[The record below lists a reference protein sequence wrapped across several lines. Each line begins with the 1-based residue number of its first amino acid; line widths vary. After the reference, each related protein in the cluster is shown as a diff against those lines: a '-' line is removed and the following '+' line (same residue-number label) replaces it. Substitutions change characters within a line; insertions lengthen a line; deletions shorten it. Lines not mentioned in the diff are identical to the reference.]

1 MYTMK
6 KVVTLAFITMSILGF
21 SQEKEVKKDSI
32 NQLSEVIVNP
42 DAIVGNKFKAKN
54 KAGSTF
60 YISEA
65 DLKVFRQDDIS
76 RILINV
82 PGVTIQE
89 TDGFGLRPSIGMRGT
104 NPDRSSKITLMEDGV
119 LIAPAPYAA
128 PSAYYFPTA
137 ARMKAFEVI
146 KGGSQIQYGPYT
158 TAGALNMVS
167 TQLPTSFSGNVSA
180 TYGSYNTKHFYTS
193 IGDSFKNFG
202 YLVEYNNRN
211 SDGFMDI
218 DYSSKET
225 GFDANDY
232 VAKFRLNTD
241 LDAKIY
247 QSLTLKL
254 QYSEDAS
261 HETYLGLADT
271 DYKTNPYRR
280 YLGSN
285 EDNLLTDHFQLMA
298 THYIRPTQNLTFTTK
313 AYRNTFARNWYKLDA
328 VNLGTSSVS
337 ITNILADP
345 IKYSGEYNAIAG
357 NSNTIAN
364 ALRVKA
370 NNREYESQGVQTIG
384 NYKFSN
390 GQVKHDLEFGV
401 RFHED
406 YEDRYQWVD
415 GYAINNKFMNQ
426 TNNGIGGSDANRIQS
441 AKSLATHLLYNI
453 TVQDFV
459 FTPGL
464 RNENISITNKDYGKT
479 DPNRTGANLKTQE
492 NTVNVWIP
500 GMGILYHIN
509 DNYKLFAS
517 LHKGFSPAGTLPGED
532 AENSFNSEF
541 GFRMNK
547 NAFSSEIVIYNN
559 NYSNL
564 QGADTMSG
572 GGSGTGDLFNAG
584 KAIVN
589 GLELTASYDVLNKS
603 NTFKLPIALS
613 YTYTNTELKSDFVSP
628 SWGTVAT
635 GDEIPFI
642 AKNQLALTADLEHKK
657 YSVAINARYVGEFR
671 TKAGQGDIPENYKI
685 QDNVIIDFAAKYH
698 LTNKVSLTS
707 NIINLLDSDKAVA
720 RTPAGLRPSHP
731 FGINT
736 GILARF

>member
-1 MYTMK
+1 MK
-6 KVVTLAFITMSILGF
+6 KVVTLTFLTMSFLGF
-21 SQEKEVKKDSI
+21 SQEKEVKKDTI
-32 NQLSEVIVNP
+32 NTLSEVIINP

-167 TQLPTSFSGNVSA
+167 TQLPTTFSVNVSA

-193 IGDSFKNFG
+193 LGDSFKNFA

-261 HETYLGLADT
+261 HETYLGLTDT

-313 AYRNTFARNWYKLDA
+313 AYKNTFARNWYKLDA
-328 VNLGTSSVS
+328 VNLGTTSVS
-337 ITNILADP
+337 ITNIMADP
-345 IKYSGEYNAIAG
+345 IKYSAEYNAIAG

-370 NNREYESQGVQTIG
+370 NNREYESQGAQTVG
-384 NYKFSN
+384 NYKFST
-390 GQVKHDLEFGV
+390 GKVKHDLEFGV
-401 RFHED
+401 RYHED

-441 AKSLATHLLYNI
+441 AKSVASHLLYNI
-453 TVQDFV
+453 TVKNFV

-464 RNENISITNKDYGKT
+464 RNENINITNKDYGKT

-517 LHKGFSPAGTLPGED
+517 LHKGFSPPGALPGED
-532 AENSFNSEF
+532 AENSVNSEF

-584 KAIVN
+584 KATVN

-613 YTYTNTELKSDFVSP
+613 YTYTNTELKSDFISP
-628 SWGTVAT
+628 SWGTVT
-635 GDEIPFI
+635 YGDEIPFI
-642 AKNQLALTADLEHKK
+642 AKNQLAITADLEHKK
-657 YSVAINARYVGEFR
+657 YSLALNARYVGEFR

-685 QDNVIIDFAAKYH
+685 EDNIIIDFAAKYH

-731 FGINT
+731 FGINA

>member
-1 MYTMK
+1 MK
-6 KVVTLAFITMSILGF
+6 KIVFFLFITISFLGF
-21 SQEKEVKKDSI
+21 SQEKEVKKDTI
-32 NQLSEVIVNP
+32 NSLSEVIINS

-65 DLKVFRQDDIS
+65 DIKVFKQDDIS

-128 PSAYYFPTA
+128 PAAYYFPTA

-167 TQLPTSFSGNVSA
+167 TQIPTTFSGNISA

-193 IGDSFKNFG
+193 IGDSFKNFA

-218 DYSSKET
+218 DYSAKET

-247 QSLTLKL
+247 QSLTMKL

-261 HETYLGLADT
+261 NETYLGLTDT
-271 DYKTNPYRR
+271 DYKSNPYRR

-285 EDNLLTDHFQLMA
+285 EDNLLTDHFQLMV
-298 THYIRPTQNLTFTTK
+298 THFIRPSQNLTITTK
-313 AYRNTFARNWYKLDA
+313 GYRNTFARNWYKLDE
-328 VNLGTSSVS
+328 VNLGTGSVS
-337 ITNILADP
+337 IANVTADP
-345 IKYSGEYNAIAG
+345 IKYAAEYAALTANT
-357 NSNTIAN
+357 NTIAN
-364 ALRVKA
+364 ALLVKA
-370 NNREYESQGVQTIG
+370 NNRNYESQGLQTVG
-384 NYKFSN
+384 NLNFN
-390 GQVKHDLEFGV
+390 TGTVKHDVEFGV
-401 RFHED
+401 RYHED

-415 GYAINNKFMNQ
+415 GYAINNKFMNK
-426 TNNGIGGSDANRIQS
+426 TNNGLGGSNANRIQS
-441 AKSLATHLLYNI
+441 AKAVASHILYNLTI
-453 TVQDFV
+453 DKLIL
-459 FTPGL
+459 TPGL
-464 RNENISITNKDYGKT
+464 RNENITVTNNDYGKS
-479 DPNRTGANLKTQE
+479 DLNRTGVNLKTTE
-492 NTVNVWIP
+492 NKVNVWIP
-500 GMGILYHIN
+500 GLGILYNLN
-509 DNYKLFAS
+509 DSYKLFGS
-517 LHKGFSPAGTLPGED
+517 LHKGFSPAGALPGED
-532 AENSFNSEF
+532 AENSINSEF

-547 NAFSSEIVIYNN
+547 NAFSSEIVTFYNE
-559 NYSNL
+559 YSNM

-572 GGSGTGDLFNAG
+572 GGTGTGDLFNAG
-584 KAIVN
+584 KATVN
-589 GLELTASYDVLNKS
+589 GLEFTASYDVLNKS
-603 NTFKLPIALS
+603 NIFKLPIALS
-613 YTYTNTELKSDFVSP
+613 YTYTNTELKSNFISP
-628 SWGTVAT
+628 SWGTVT
-635 GDEIPFI
+635 YGDEIPFI
-642 AKNQLALTADLEHKK
+642 AKNQLAVTADLEHKK
-657 YSVAINARYVGEFR
+657 FSFATNARYIGKFR
-671 TKAGQGDIPENYKI
+671 TKAGQGEIPANYKI
-685 QDNVIIDFAAKYH
+685 EDNIIIDIAAKYH
-698 LTNKVSLTS
+698 ITNKVSLTS
-707 NIINLLDSDKAVA
+707 NIINLLDSDKGVA

-731 FGINT
+731 FGINA

>member
-1 MYTMK
+1 MK
-6 KVVTLAFITMSILGF
+6 KVVSLVFITISFLSF
-21 SQEKEVKKDSI
+21 SQEKEVKKDTI
-32 NQLSEVIVNP
+32 NSLSEVTINS

-65 DLKVFRQDDIS
+65 DIKVFKQDDIS

-128 PSAYYFPTA
+128 PAAYYFPTA

-167 TQLPTSFSGNVSA
+167 TQIPATFSGNISA
-180 TYGSYNTKHFYTS
+180 TYGSYNTKHFYS
-193 IGDSFKNFG
+193 SLGDSFKNFA

-218 DYSSKET
+218 DYSSKKT

-241 LDAKIY
+241 FDAKVY
-247 QSLTLKL
+247 QSLTFKL

-261 HETYLGLADT
+261 QETYLGLTEADFKL
-271 DYKTNPYRR
+271 DPYRR
-280 YLGSN
+280 YLGSS
-285 EDNLLTDHFQLMA
+285 EDNLITDHFQLMA
-298 THYIRPTQNLTFTTK
+298 THLITPIENLSITTK

-328 VNLGTSSVS
+328 VNLGPTSTTSVS
-337 ITNILADP
+337 IKDIIADP
-345 IKYSGEYNAIAG
+345 IKYPGEYNAIAG
-357 NSNTIAN
+357 NSDTNAN

-370 NNREYESQGVQTIG
+370 NNRNYESQGVQTVG
-384 NYKFSN
+384 NYNFN
-390 GQVKHDLEFGV
+390 TGTVKHDIEFGV
-401 RFHED
+401 RYHED
-406 YEDRYQWVD
+406 YEDRYQWED

-426 TNNGIGGSDANRIQS
+426 TNNGSGGSDANRIQS
-441 AKSLATHLLYNI
+441 AKALASHILYNLTI
-453 TVQDFV
+453 DKLIL
-459 FTPGL
+459 TPGL
-464 RNENISITNKDYGKT
+464 RNENIIVTSNDYGKL
-479 DPNRTGANLKTQE
+479 DANRTGANLKTSE
-492 NTVNVWIP
+492 NKVNVWIP
-500 GMGILYHIN
+500 GLGILYNLN
-509 DNYKLFAS
+509 DSYKLFGS
-517 LHKGFSPAGTLPGED
+517 LHKGFSPAGALPGED
-532 AENSFNSEF
+532 AENSINSEF

-547 NAFSSEIVIYNN
+547 NAFSSEIVIFYNE
-559 NYSNL
+559 YSNM

-584 KAIVN
+584 KATIN
-589 GLELTASYDVLNKS
+589 GLELTASYDILNKS
-603 NTFKLPIALS
+603 NIFRLPIALS
-613 YTYTNTELKSDFVSP
+613 YTYTNTELKYNFKSP
-628 SWGTVAT
+628 SWGTVSY

-642 AKNQLALTADLEHKK
+642 AKNQLALTADLEHEK
-657 YSVAINARYVGEFR
+657 YSLALNARYIGEFR

-685 QDNVIIDFAAKYH
+685 QDNIIIDFAAKYH

>member
-1 MYTMK
+1 MK
-6 KVVTLAFITMSILGF
+6 KTVTFLCITISFLSF
-21 SQEKEVKKDSI
+21 SQEKEMKKDSI
-32 NQLSEVIVNP
+32 NSLSEVIIDC

-54 KAGSTF
+54 KAGSTYYF
-60 YISEA
+60 SEA
-65 DLKVFRQDDIS
+65 DLKVFKQDDIS
-76 RILINV
+76 RILINA
-82 PGVTIQE
+82 PGVTVQE

-119 LIAPAPYAA
+119 LIAPAPYSA
-128 PSAYYFPTA
+128 PAAYYFPTA
-137 ARMKAFEVI
+137 GRMKAFEII

-167 TQLPTSFSGNVSA
+167 TQVPSNFSGNVSA
-180 TYGSYNTKHFYTS
+180 TYGSFNTKHFYTS

-218 DYSSKET
+218 DYSSKKA

-232 VAKFRLNTD
+232 VAKFRINTD

-247 QSLTLKL
+247 QSLTMKL
-254 QYSEDAS
+254 QYSEDTS
-261 HETYLGLADT
+261 HETYLGLAER

-285 EDNLLTDHFQLMA
+285 EDNLITDHFQLMA

-313 AYRNTFARNWYKLDA
+313 AYRNTFGRNWYKLDA
-328 VNLGTSSVS
+328 VNLGTTSVS

-345 IKYSGEYNAIAG
+345 TKYSAEYNAIAG
-357 NSNTIAN
+357 NTNTIAN

-370 NNREYESQGVQTIG
+370 NNRKYESQGAQTVG
-384 NYKFSN
+384 NYKFQTGKS
-390 GQVKHDLEFGV
+390 KHDIEFGI
-401 RFHED
+401 RYHED

-441 AKSLATHLLYNI
+441 AKSIASHILYNL
-453 TVQDFV
+453 TVDKFI

-464 RNENISITNKDYGKT
+464 RNENISLINKDYGKL
-479 DPNRTGANLKTQE
+479 DPNRTGVNLKTDE
-492 NTVNVWIP
+492 NNVNVWIP
-500 GMGILYHIN
+500 GIGILYN
-509 DNYKLFAS
+509 MNEDYKLFAS
-517 LHKGFSPAGTLPGED
+517 MHKGFSPPGAKAGED
-532 AENSFNSEF
+532 AENSFNSEL
-541 GFRMNK
+541 GFRMSK
-547 NAFSSEIVIYNN
+547 NAFSSEIVLFNN
-559 NYSNL
+559 EYSNL

-584 KAIVN
+584 AARVN
-589 GLELTASYDVLNKS
+589 GLELLASYDLLHNS
-603 NTFKLPIALS
+603 NEFKFPISLS
-613 YTYTNTELKSDFVSP
+613 YTYTKTKLKSDFISP
-628 SWGTVAT
+628 NWGTVT
-635 GDEIPFI
+635 SGDEIPFI
-642 AKNQLALTADLEHKK
+642 AKNQVALTANLEHKK
-657 YSVAINARYVGEFR
+657 FSVALNSRYIGEFR
-671 TKAGQGDIPENYKI
+671 TQAGQGYIPDNFKI
-685 QDNVIIDFAAKYH
+685 EDNIIVDFAAKYH

-707 NIINLLDSDKAVA
+707 NIINLLDSDNAVA

-731 FGINT
+731 FGINA
-736 GILARF
+736 GISASF

>member
-1 MYTMK
+1 MK
-6 KVVTLAFITMSILGF
+6 NFVLIGLCLVSFNAFA
-21 SQEKEVKKDSI
+21 QEKPVAKDTV
-32 NQLSEVIVNP
+32 NVLSEVVVNS

-60 YISEA
+60 YLSEA
-65 DLKVFRQDDIS
+65 DLKVFKHDDIS

-128 PSAYYFPTA
+128 PAAYYFPTA

-167 TQLPTSFSGNVSA
+167 TQIPNNFSGNVSA
-180 TYGSYNTKHFYTS
+180 SYGSYNTKHFYTS

-211 SDGFMDI
+211 SAGFMDI

-247 QSLTLKL
+247 QSLTMKL

-261 HETYLGLADT
+261 HETYLGLTDT

-285 EDNLLTDHFQLMA
+285 EDNLITDHFQLMA
-298 THYIRPTQNLTFTTK
+298 THYIRPSQNLTFTTK

-337 ITNILADP
+337 ITNVIAYP
-345 IKYSGEYNAIAG
+345 IKYPGEYNAITG
-357 NSNTIAN
+357 TSNTIAN

-370 NNREYESQGVQTIG
+370 NNRNYEAQGVQTVG
-384 NYKFSN
+384 NYIFN
-390 GQVKHDLEFGV
+390 TGTIKHDLEFGV
-401 RFHED
+401 RYHED

-415 GYAINNKFMNQ
+415 GYAINNKFMNK

-441 AKSLATHLLYNI
+441 AKALAIHLLYNI

-464 RNENISITNKDYGKT
+464 RNEDITVTNNDYGKL
-479 DPNRTGANLKTQE
+479 DPNRTGANLKTTE
-492 NTVNVWIP
+492 NKVNVWIP
-500 GMGILYHIN
+500 GLGILYNIN
-509 DNYKLFAS
+509 DSYKLFAS
-517 LHKGFSPAGTLPGED
+517 LHKGFSPPGALPGED
-532 AENSFNSEF
+532 AENSINSEF

-559 NYSNL
+559 EYSNM

-584 KAIVN
+584 KATVN
-589 GLELTASYDVLNKS
+589 GLEFTASYDVLNKS
-603 NTFKLPIALS
+603 NIFRLPISLS
-613 YTYTNTELKSDFVSP
+613 YTYTNTELKSNFISP
-628 SWGTVAT
+628 SWGPIAN

-657 YSVAINARYVGEFR
+657 YSIAMNARYIGEFR
-671 TKAGQGDIPENYKI
+671 TKAGQGDIPANFNI
-685 QDNVIIDFAAKYH
+685 QDNIIIDFVAKYH

-707 NIINLLDSDKAVA
+707 NIINLLDSDKGVA

-731 FGINT
+731 FGINA

>member
-1 MYTMK
+1 MK
-6 KVVTLAFITMSILGF
+6 NIVLIGLCLVSISGF
-21 SQEKEVKKDSI
+21 AQEKPVEKDTV
-32 NQLSEVIVNP
+32 NALSEVVINS

-65 DLKVFRQDDIS
+65 DIKVFKQDDIS

-128 PSAYYFPTA
+128 PAAYYFPTA
-137 ARMKAFEVI
+137 ARMKAFEII

-167 TQLPTSFSGNVSA
+167 TQIPSNFSGNISA

-202 YLVEYNNRN
+202 YFVEYNNRN

-232 VAKFRLNTD
+232 VAKFRFNTD

-298 THYIRPTQNLTFTTK
+298 THYIRPAQNLTFTTK

-337 ITNILADP
+337 ITNIIEDP
-345 IKYSGEYNAIAG
+345 IKYAAEYNAIAG

-370 NNREYESQGVQTIG
+370 NNRNYQSQGVQTVG
-384 NYKFSN
+384 NYNFNTGK
-390 GQVKHDLEFGV
+390 VKHELEFGV
-401 RFHED
+401 RYNED

-441 AKSLATHLLYNI
+441 AEALATHLLYNI
-453 TVQDFV
+453 TIQDFV

-464 RNENISITNKDYGKT
+464 RNENISITNKDYGKL
-479 DPNRTGANLKTQE
+479 DPNRTGANLKTTE
-492 NTVNVWIP
+492 NKVNVWIP
-500 GMGILYHIN
+500 GLGVLYNLN
-509 DNYKLFAS
+509 DSYKLFAS
-517 LHKGFSPAGTLPGED
+517 LHKGFSPPGALPGED
-532 AENSFNSEF
+532 AENSINSEF

-547 NAFSSEIVIYNN
+547 NAFSSEIVIFNN
-559 NYSNL
+559 EYSNM

-584 KAIVN
+584 KATVN
-589 GLELTASYDVLNKS
+589 GLEFIASYDVLNKS
-603 NTFKLPIALS
+603 NIFRLPIAIS
-613 YTYTNTELKSDFVSP
+613 YTYTHTELKSNFISP
-628 SWGTVAT
+628 SWGTVT
-635 GDEIPFI
+635 SGDEIPFI
-642 AKNQLALTADLEHKK
+642 AKNQLAITTNLEHKK
-657 YSVAINARYVGEFR
+657 YSLALNARYVGEFR
-671 TKAGQGDIPENYKI
+671 TKAGQGDIPEKYKI
-685 QDNVIIDFAAKYH
+685 EDNIIIDFAAKYH

-707 NIINLLDSDKAVA
+707 NIINLLDSDKGVA

-731 FGINT
+731 FGINA

>member
-1 MYTMK
+1 MK
-6 KVVTLAFITMSILGF
+6 KIVTLVFITTSLLSF
-21 SQEKEVKKDSI
+21 SQEKEVKKDTI
-32 NQLSEVIVNP
+32 NSLSEVIINS

-54 KAGSTF
+54 KAGSIF

-128 PSAYYFPTA
+128 PAAYYFPTA
-137 ARMKAFEVI
+137 GRMKAFEII

-167 TQLPTSFSGNVSA
+167 TQIPSTFSGNVSA
-180 TYGSYNTKHFYTS
+180 TYGSFNTKHFYTS
-193 IGDSFKNFG
+193 LGDSFKNFA

-218 DYSSKET
+218 DYSSKKT
-225 GFDANDY
+225 GFDASDY

-247 QSLTLKL
+247 QSLTMKL
-254 QYSEDAS
+254 QYSEDATQ
-261 HETYLGLADT
+261 ETYLGLTDT

-285 EDNLLTDHFQLMA
+285 EDNLITDHFQLMA
-298 THYIRPTQNLTFTTK
+298 THYIKPTQNLTFTTK
-313 AYRNTFARNWYKLDA
+313 AYRNTFTRNWYKLDA
-328 VNLGTSSVS
+328 VNLGTTSVS

-345 IKYSGEYNAIAG
+345 IKYQGEYNAIAG

-370 NNREYESQGVQTIG
+370 NNRKYESQGAQTVG
-384 NYKFSN
+384 NYKFST
-390 GQVKHDLEFGV
+390 GKVKHDLEFGV
-401 RFHED
+401 RYHED

-426 TNNGIGGSDANRIQS
+426 TNNGIGGSDANRVQS
-441 AKSLATHLLYNI
+441 AKAVATHLLYNI
-453 TVQDFV
+453 TLQDFV

-464 RNENISITNKDYGKT
+464 RNENISITNTDYGKL
-479 DPNRTGANLKTQE
+479 DPNRTGANLITQE
-492 NTVNVWIP
+492 NSVNVWIP

-517 LHKGFSPAGTLPGED
+517 LHKGFSPPGVLAGED
-532 AENSFNSEF
+532 AENSVNSEF

-559 NYSNL
+559 DYSNL

-584 KAIVN
+584 AAKVC
-589 GLELTASYDVLNKS
+589 GLELTASYDVMHLSKVLK
-603 NTFKLPIALS
+603 FPIALS
-613 YTYTNTELKSDFVSP
+613 YTYTNTKLKSDFSSP
-628 SWGTVAT
+628 SWGTVAY

-657 YSVAINARYVGEFR
+657 YSLALNARYIGEFR
-671 TKAGQGDIPENYKI
+671 TKAGQGDIPENFKI
-685 QDNVIIDFAAKYH
+685 QDNIIIDFAAKYH

-707 NIINLLDSDKAVA
+707 NIINLLDSDKGVA
-720 RTPAGLRPSHP
+720 KTPAGLRPSHP
-731 FGINT
+731 FGINA

>member
-1 MYTMK
+1 MK
-6 KVVTLAFITMSILGF
+6 KIVTFALITTSVLCF
-21 SQEKEVKKDSI
+21 SQEKEIKKDTI
-32 NQLSEVIVNP
+32 TKLSEVVINS

-60 YISEA
+60 YLSEA
-65 DLKVFRQDDIS
+65 DLKIFRQDDIS

-82 PGVTIQE
+82 PGVTVQE

-119 LIAPAPYAA
+119 LIAPAPYSA
-128 PSAYYFPTA
+128 PAAYYFPTA
-137 ARMKAFEVI
+137 ARMKAFEII

-167 TQLPTSFSGNVSA
+167 TQIPNNFSGNVTA
-180 TYGSYNTKHFYTS
+180 TYGSYNTKHLYTS

-211 SDGFMDI
+211 SDGFMNI

-241 LDAKIY
+241 FDAKVY
-247 QSLTLKL
+247 QSLTMKL

-261 HETYLGLADT
+261 HETYLGLAES
-271 DYKTNPYRR
+271 DYNKDPYRR

-328 VNLGTSSVS
+328 VNLGKTSVS
-337 ITNILADP
+337 ITNILEDP
-345 IKYSGEYNAIAG
+345 IKYAAEYDAIAG
-357 NSNTIAN
+357 NTNTIAN

-370 NNREYESQGVQTIG
+370 NNRKYESQGAQTVG
-384 NYKFSN
+384 NYKFQTGRTN
-390 GQVKHDLEFGV
+390 HDIEFGV
-401 RFHED
+401 RYHED

-415 GYAINNKFMNQ
+415 GYAITNKFMNQ
-426 TNNGIGGSDANRIQS
+426 TNNGIGGSDSNRIQS
-441 AKSLATHLLYNI
+441 ATAIASHILYNLTI
-453 TVQDFV
+453 DKLIL
-459 FTPGL
+459 TPGL
-464 RNENISITNKDYGKT
+464 RNENITVTNKDYGKL
-479 DPNRTGANLKTQE
+479 DPNRTGTNLKVDE
-492 NTVNVWIP
+492 NKVNVWIP
-500 GMGILYHIN
+500 GLGVLYNFN
-509 DNYKLFAS
+509 DNYKVFAS
-517 LHKGFSPAGTLPGED
+517 VHKGFSPPGAKPGED
-532 AENSFNSEF
+532 AENSINSEF

-547 NAFSSEIVIYNN
+547 NAFSSEIVVYNN
-559 NYSNL
+559 EYSNL

-584 KAIVN
+584 DARVN
-589 GLELTASYDVLNKS
+589 GLEFTASYDVLHKS
-603 NTFKLPIALS
+603 TVFRLPIALS
-613 YTYTNTELKSDFVSP
+613 YTYTNTELKSDFNSPNWGIVSY
-628 SWGTVAT
+628 

-657 YSVAINARYVGEFR
+657 FSFAANARYIGEFR
-671 TKAGQGDIPENYKI
+671 TKAGQGEIPANFKI
-685 QDNVIIDFAAKYH
+685 DDNIIIDLAAKYH
-698 LTNKVSLTS
+698 LTKKVSLTS
-707 NIINLLDSDKAVA
+707 NVINVLDSDKAVA

-731 FGINT
+731 FGINV
-736 GILARF
+736 GITARF